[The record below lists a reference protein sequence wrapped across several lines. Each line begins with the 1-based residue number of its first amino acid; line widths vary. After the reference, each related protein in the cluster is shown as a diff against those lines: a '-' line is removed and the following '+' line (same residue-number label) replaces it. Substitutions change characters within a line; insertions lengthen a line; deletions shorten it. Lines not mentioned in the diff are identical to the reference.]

1 MAEIGGLHAYFDTG
15 QDELPIFHTP
25 YVTRFDLFLARPMLV
40 ESSKTDP
47 SRGATNCLSQYSRS
61 ICSVRGGNSDST
73 KYGSR
78 SLVSFVRYSESTL
91 YHRPSLKWKASE
103 EPSREVSKT
112 RHR

>member
-25 YVTRFDLFLARPMLV
+25 YVTRFGLSVARPILV
-40 ESSKTDP
+40 DSSNTAP
-47 SRGATNCLSQYSRS
+47 PRAASNCLSQYSRS